1 MAEFSIVTLPTPA
14 PDHNT
19 LLEYSSRLKELRLK
33 SLKQDPDSFISNYAS
48 ECDKPQEFWLDR
60 LSESGVTHLVVVR
73 RDPNATKLGN
83 DSSLLDGQWVG
94 FAVLTTPDGDPSED
108 IAHDPPEYN
117 LMALYIDSDFR
128 GQGLGKRLV
137 QASIDTIRSHRA
149 ANGRASAACLITVRH
164 GNDQALALYQKMGFS
179 IIEPN
184 DQIEKDGRIYPSTVL
199 RLYV

>member
-1 MAEFSIVTLPTPA
+1 MATFSIVTLPTPA

-33 SLKQDPDSFISNYAS
+33 SLRQDPDSFISNYAS
-48 ECDKPQEFWLDR
+48 ESQQPQEFWLDR

-73 RDPNATKLGN
+73 RDPGTAKLDN
-83 DSSLLDGQWVG
+83 DSNLLDGQWVG
-94 FAVLTTPDGDPSED
+94 FAVLLTPDRDASED
-108 IAHDPPEYN
+108 IDHDPPEYN

-137 QASIDTIRSHRA
+137 QASVDTIRSHRA
-149 ANGRASAACLITVRH
+149 ANDRVSAPCIITVRH

-184 DQIEKDGRIYPSTVL
+184 DPIEKDGRIYASTVL
-199 RLYV
+199 KLHV

>member
-83 DSSLLDGQWVG
+83 DSSLLDGQWTEIH
-94 FAVLTTPDGDPSED
+94 LK
-108 IAHDPPEYN
+108 I
-117 LMALYIDSDFR
+117 
-128 GQGLGKRLV
+128 
-137 QASIDTIRSHRA
+137 
-149 ANGRASAACLITVRH
+149 
-164 GNDQALALYQKMGFS
+164 
-179 IIEPN
+179 
-184 DQIEKDGRIYPSTVL
+184 
-199 RLYV
+199 